1 MLAAPRGRRSH
12 VVPRI
17 RLLDSADEGSVCLG
31 FRVLGALDAPR
42 IRVHLVNCCINDLFP
57 LDKKG
62 KKTEIAENE
71 FFLTA
76 YNCHLLT
83 EAKLVPEA
91 YVFAALSKKRQGFT
105 GKVLLR
111 LRWSGRSKI
120 DAKSVLLSW
129 WIKNRPR
136 RVK

>member
-71 FFLTA
+71 FFSH
-76 YNCHLLT
+76 CIQ
-83 EAKLVPEA
+83 
-91 YVFAALSKKRQGFT
+91 LSPF
-105 GKVLLR
+105 
-111 LRWSGRSKI
+111 
-120 DAKSVLLSW
+120 D
-129 WIKNRPR
+129 
-136 RVK
+136 